1 MENENELVIIF
12 TGSEIEVNL
21 LKAELEEE
29 GIPSLIKN
37 DFQMGLSAG
46 FVAGIPS
53 AIDLLVNESDKRRA
67 EIIAKDFLQD

>member
-1 MENENELVIIF
+1 MENENELIIIY
-12 TGSEIEVNL
+12 TGSEIAVNL

-46 FVAGIPS
+46 FVSGIPS
-53 AIDLLVNESDKRRA
+53 AIDLFVNESDKKRA
-67 EIIAKDFLQD
+67 EVIAKDFRQN